1 MVYFIYYNCNKNLFY
16 IAVPRYGHK
25 NLEIN
30 TADVVPVETKS
41 DDTDETLIE
50 LVFERP
56 ALWNHKLPLQDRTNL
71 KKDALWL
78 EVSNRMGGG
87 DLVIVFYASQ
97 IYIKHTDIHPVC
109 SNYL

>member
-1 MVYFIYYNCNKNLFY
+1 MIFY
-16 IAVPRYGHK
+16 IAVPRYGH
-25 NLEIN
+25 NENSAVISVEN
-30 TADVVPVETKS
+30 YNETKV
-41 DDTDETLIE
+41 DDSTDETLIE

-87 DLVIVFYASQ
+87 NLGYNYFIYLR
-97 IYIKHTDIHPVC
+97 IYI
-109 SNYL
+109 SYLSLQK